1 MLAGAYGTSPLAVS
15 QYAEVGGVRTFRTV
29 LGWSAANWLL
39 DAAALWILFFG
50 FGHLAFC

>member
-1 MLAGAYGTSPLAVS
+1 LILEQMLRNPRRREGGTLRRLT
-15 QYAEVGGVRTFRTV
+15 QE
-29 LGWSAANWLL
+29 LGRNWLL